1 MKYKQETI
9 SAIKEYIQQAD
20 AILIA
25 TGAGM
30 GVDSGLPD
38 FRGKEGFWKAYP
50 FFEKLDIDFMNAAS
64 AQGFFSNPDVAWA
77 FYGHRLDMYRKT
89 KLHPG
94 FNMLLDLVKAKN
106 NNYFVYTSNV
116 DGYFQKSGFDADRI
130 CEVHGSIHHLQ
141 CTMNC
146 NDEIWNNREIININ
160 KEQMSVDRYPRCN
173 SCGGIARPNILMFDD
188 YYWIYER
195 TRKQEGKYNKWLHN
209 TTIAKKQKLAIIE
222 IGCGTSIQTIRMNSD
237 WMVKKNSSNAKLIRI
252 NPADSYIEANA
263 GWAVEAGAL
272 EALGLVL
279 K

>member
-1 MKYKQETI
+1 MEYKQETI
-9 SAIKEYIQQAD
+9 SAIKDYIQQAD

-50 FFEKLDIDFMNAAS
+50 FFEKLDIDFMDAAS

-77 FYGHRLDMYRKT
+77 FYGHRLEMYRKT
-89 KLHPG
+89 NPHAG
-94 FNMLLDLVKAKN
+94 FSMLLDLVKSKN

-116 DGYFQKSGFDADRI
+116 DGHFQKAGFDADRI

-146 NDEIWNNREIININ
+146 NDEIWNNREIIHIN

-188 YYWIYER
+188 YYWVYQNSK
-195 TRKQEGKYNKWLHN
+195 KQEGKFNNWLHN
-209 TTIAKKQKLAIIE
+209 TVIAKKQKLAIIE
-222 IGCGTSIQTIRMNSD
+222 IGCGMSIQTIRMNND
-237 WMVKKNSSNAKLIRI
+237 WLVSKCLGNAKLIRI
-252 NPADSYIEANA
+252 NPKDSEVAPTK
-263 GWAVEAGAL
+263 GWGLEMGGL
-272 EALGLVL
+272 EALGQILI
-279 K
+279 